1 MEVQKMINGTLYKR
15 EIKSSIK
22 LLVILGAVITL
33 YVSVIISMYEPELAK
48 LLDSYVDLLPELMA
62 AVGMTSGATSL
73 IKFMCSYLYG
83 FILVIFPMLFC
94 IFRANGLVAKYVD
107 NNSMVSLLTAP
118 VRRRTIAFTQA
129 AVLISGILLLITY
142 CTILEWGCA
151 EKYFPGQLDITAF
164 LTLNVG
170 LFCLQLFIGGICF
183 LASCIFS
190 DVKYSVGFGAGIPV
204 VMYTTKML
212 VNMGG
217 IGENAKYFTFFSL
230 FNPEGITSGESGAVV
245 GVFALLIGGIA
256 LFGLGITIFCKKD
269 LQI

>member
-1 MEVQKMINGTLYKR
+1 MINGTLYKR

-94 IFRANGLVAKYVD
+94 IFRANGLIAKYVD

-118 VRRRTIAFTQA
+118 VRRRTIAFH
-129 AVLISGILLLITY
+129 SGGSPY
-142 CTILEWGCA
+142 KWH
-151 EKYFPGQLDITAF
+151 TAF
-164 LTLNVG
+164 NNILHHIGVG
-170 LFCLQLFIGGICF
+170 LCREVLPRPTRHNSI
-183 LASCIFS
+183 S
-190 DVKYSVGFGAGIPV
+190 
-204 VMYTTKML
+204 YT
-212 VNMGG
+212 
-217 IGENAKYFTFFSL
+217 
-230 FNPEGITSGESGAVV
+230 
-245 GVFALLIGGIA
+245 
-256 LFGLGITIFCKKD
+256 
-269 LQI
+269 